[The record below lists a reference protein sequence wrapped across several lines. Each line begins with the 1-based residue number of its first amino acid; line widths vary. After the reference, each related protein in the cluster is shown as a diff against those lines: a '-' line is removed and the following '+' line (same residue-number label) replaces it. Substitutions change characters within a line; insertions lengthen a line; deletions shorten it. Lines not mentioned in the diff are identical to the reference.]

1 MVMQALVVQL
11 GAKECLAT
19 PEPSNPDA
27 VKMYKLLER
36 SGMMVTDRKKGA
48 CVTIVHRRY
57 DGSSAMVLC
66 IESACPRCVTEMR
79 TRGT

>member
-1 MVMQALVVQL
+1 MVVQALVVQL

-48 CVTIVHRRY
+48 CVTIVLRRY
-57 DGSSAMVLC
+57 DEAVQWLWLC
-66 IESACPRCVTEMR
+66 HDRALAI
-79 TRGT
+79 